1 VPPKKIRGPLSLVV
15 LGLLA
20 EEPLHPYAMRTRIS
34 ERAHDRLPG
43 VRPASLYDVVHR
55 LEDAGLV
62 RPGDPDREGHRPER
76 VQYTITEAG
85 REALAGW
92 VAEALADTGRTD
104 EFPAALSFMYALGRD
119 RVVEILQAR
128 AAALAASLDA
138 DEAALTRAEA
148 GGTPPVFLSEH
159 RYQLALRRA
168 EHTWLCTFTQALRT
182 GELRWPSP
190 PGED

>member
-1 VPPKKIRGPLSLVV
+1 MAPKKIRSPLSLVV

-20 EEPLHPYAMRTRIS
+20 EEPLHPYAIGTRIG
-34 ERAHDRLPG
+34 ERAHDKLPG
-43 VRPASLYDVVHR
+43 VRPASLYDVVQR

-62 RPGDPDREGHRPER
+62 RPGEPGRGGHRPER
-76 VQYTITEAG
+76 VQYTITGAG
-85 REALAGW
+85 REALADW
-92 VAEALADTGRTD
+92 VAESLADPGRGD

-119 RVVEILQAR
+119 RVVDLLQAR

-138 DEAALTRAEA
+138 DETALAQAEA

-159 RYQLALRRA
+159 RYQFALRRA
-168 EHTWLCTFTQALRT
+168 EHAWLGTFTQALRT

-190 PGED
+190 PGKD